1 MQFNTDLF
9 YVGGTKQPAFGKQ
22 KYIPAKAEWQLWF
35 SEECGEIR
43 MPLVVDY
50 NFPVKPTKR
59 QVRKLRR
66 AFRKEA
72 KQYAYVEPK
81 RMPEPI
87 DMFCGEPV
95 TGRTPH
101 ELWEAIQHGAIVCTS
116 IDKHIAS
123 LRPAD
128 GTETCYVFWD
138 EVEQM
143 SMPYASEA
151 IAREAMAT
159 YIKHYL

>member
-1 MQFNTDLF
+1 MQTNTTLF
-9 YVGGTKQPAFGKQ
+9 YVDSRPQYGDFIQAQ
-22 KYIPAKAEWQLWF
+22 YSHWQLWF
-35 SEECGEIR
+35 SEDPNNPV
-43 MPLVVDY
+43 MPLVIDHE
-50 NFPVKPTKR
+50 FPVKPTKR

-81 RMPEPI
+81 RMPKCL
-87 DMFCGEPV
+87 DVFCGKPV

-123 LRPAD
+123 MRPAD

-138 EVEQM
+138 EAEQM
-143 SMPYASEA
+143 SMPYESEA
-151 IAREAMAT
+151 IAREAMDT

>member
-1 MQFNTDLF
+1 MKIITTLSFVDSRPQ
-9 YVGGTKQPAFGKQ
+9 YGAFVQ
-22 KYIPAKAEWQLWF
+22 ADHSHWVLWF
-35 SEECGEIR
+35 AEDNYDYQQ
-43 MPLVVDY
+43 PLVIDHE
-50 NFPVKPTKR
+50 FPVKPTKR
-59 QVRKLRR
+59 QIRKLRR

-72 KQYAYVEPK
+72 KQYTYVEPK
-81 RMPEPI
+81 RMPKCLEV
-87 DMFCGEPV
+87 FCGEPV